1 MAEYRKC
8 QIKSN
13 FLLFATRKVLFVS
26 MKVCSTAYDTKEGET
41 ISFYFVIDCEQVL
54 KQGLER
60 KSRELSSTQI
70 KAIKQYDNLFAKLF
84 L

>member
-1 MAEYRKC
+1 MSD
-8 QIKSN
+8 QIQFS
-13 FLLFATRKVLFVS
+13 S
-26 MKVCSTAYDTKEGET
+26 VCNKESAFCDTKEGET